1 MRIAVALC
9 LSILVGYSASIA
21 ANSTASAATLVSF
34 GVEVTL
40 ADRLGMI
47 RSEWL
52 GLGATYLPIY
62 FVLMTCL
69 LSLFRRLLR
78 GQSWS
83 SLMTHC
89 VYGAVS
95 GLGLVLF
102 ILIFE
107 QVMGV
112 EGALLASTRQLSG
125 LVVQFGCAALTGLCF
140 SALLSRLTLS
150 PSTSD

>member
-21 ANSTASAATLVSF
+21 ANSAASAATLVSF

-40 ADRLGMI
+40 TDRLGMM

-69 LSLFRRLLR
+69 LLLFRRLTR

-83 SLMTHC
+83 TLTTYC
-89 VYGAVS
+89 AYGAVS
-95 GLGLVLF
+95 GCGLVVF

-112 EGALLASTRQLSG
+112 EGALLASTRHPSG

-140 SALLSRLTLS
+140 SALLSRLSLS
-150 PSTSD
+150 ASTSD

>member
-83 SLMTHC
+83 PLMTHC
-89 VYGAVS
+89 VYSAVS
-95 GLGLVLF
+95 GLGLVVF
-102 ILIFE
+102 IRIFE
-107 QVMGV
+107 QVTA

-125 LVVQFGCAALTGLCF
+125 LAIQFGCAALTGLCF
-140 SALLSRLTLS
+140 SALLSRLSLS
-150 PSTSD
+150 TSTSD

>member
-1 MRIAVALC
+1 MRVAIALC

-34 GVEVTL
+34 GVNVSLT
-40 ADRLGMI
+40 DRLGMI

-62 FVLMTCL
+62 FILMTCL
-69 LSLFRRLLR
+69 LSLFQRLSR

-95 GLGLVLF
+95 GLGLVVF

-125 LVVQFGCAALTGLCF
+125 LAIQFGCAALTGLCF
-140 SALLSRLTLS
+140 SALLSRLSLS
-150 PSTSD
+150 TSTSD

>member
-1 MRIAVALC
+1 
-9 LSILVGYSASIA
+9 
-21 ANSTASAATLVSF
+21 
-34 GVEVTL
+34 
-40 ADRLGMI
+40 
-47 RSEWL
+47 
-52 GLGATYLPIY
+52 
-62 FVLMTCL
+62 MTCL
-69 LSLFRRLLR
+69 LSLFQRLSR

-83 SLMTHC
+83 PLMTHG
-89 VYGAVS
+89 VFGGVS
-95 GLGLVLF
+95 GMGLFVF

-107 QVMGV
+107 QVTGV

>member
-1 MRIAVALC
+1 MRVAIALC

-21 ANSTASAATLVSF
+21 VNSTASAATLVSF
-34 GVEVTL
+34 GINVSLT
-40 ADRLGMI
+40 DRLGMI
-47 RSEWL
+47 KSEWL

-62 FVLMTCL
+62 FGLMTCVL
-69 LSLFRRLLR
+69 LLFRRLLR

-83 SLMTHC
+83 SLTTYC
-89 VYGAVS
+89 VYGVVS
-95 GLGLVLF
+95 GSGLVVF

-125 LVVQFGCAALTGLCF
+125 LVIQFGCAALTGLCF
-140 SALLSRLTLS
+140 KALLGRLG
-150 PSTSD
+150 PSSSSLD

>member
-21 ANSTASAATLVSF
+21 ANSTASASTLVSF

-69 LSLFRRLLR
+69 LLLFRRLLR

-83 SLMTHC
+83 PLMTHC
-89 VYGAVS
+89 VYGTVS
-95 GLGLVLF
+95 GLGLVVF
-102 ILIFE
+102 ILMFE
-107 QVMGV
+107 QVTA

-125 LVVQFGCAALTGLCF
+125 LAIQFGCAALTGLCF
-140 SALLSRLTLS
+140 SALLSRLSLS
-150 PSTSD
+150 TSTSD

>member
-1 MRIAVALC
+1 MRVAIALC

-69 LSLFRRLLR
+69 LLLFRRLIR

-83 SLMTHC
+83 PLMTHC
-89 VYGAVS
+89 VYSAVS
-95 GLGLVLF
+95 GLGLVVF
-102 ILIFE
+102 IRIFE
-107 QVMGV
+107 QVTA

-125 LVVQFGCAALTGLCF
+125 LAIQFGCAALTGLCF
-140 SALLSRLTLS
+140 SALLSRLSLS
-150 PSTSD
+150 TSTSD

>member
-1 MRIAVALC
+1 MRVATALFI
-9 LSILVGYSASIA
+9 SILVGYTASVA
-21 ANSTASAATLVSF
+21 ANSTTSAATLVSF
-34 GVEVTL
+34 GVDVSL

-47 RSEWL
+47 KSEWL

-69 LSLFRRLLR
+69 LLLFRRLLR
-78 GQSWS
+78 GQSWPP
-83 SLMTHC
+83 LMTHC
-89 VYGAVS
+89 VYGGVS
-95 GLGLVLF
+95 GLGLVVF

-140 SALLSRLTLS
+140 SALLSRLSLS

>member
-1 MRIAVALC
+1 MRVAIALC

-21 ANSTASAATLVSF
+21 ANSSASAATLVSF

-69 LSLFRRLLR
+69 LLLFRRLLR
-78 GQSWS
+78 GLSWS
-83 SLMTHC
+83 PLMTYC

-95 GLGLVLF
+95 GSGLIVF
-102 ILIFE
+102 ILSFE
-107 QVMGV
+107 QMMGV
-112 EGALLASTRQLSG
+112 EGALLASTRQLRG

-140 SALLSRLTLS
+140 SALLSRLSLS

>member
-69 LSLFRRLLR
+69 LSLFRRLSR

-83 SLMTHC
+83 PLITHC
-89 VYGAVS
+89 VYSAVS
-95 GLGLVLF
+95 GLGLVVF
-102 ILIFE
+102 ILMFE
-107 QVMGV
+107 RVMGV

-140 SALLSRLTLS
+140 SALLSRLSLS
-150 PSTSD
+150 TSTSD

>member
-1 MRIAVALC
+1 MRVATALFI
-9 LSILVGYSASIA
+9 SILVGYTASVA
-21 ANSTASAATLVSF
+21 ANSTTSAATLVSF
-34 GVEVTL
+34 GVDVSL

-47 RSEWL
+47 KSEWL

-69 LSLFRRLLR
+69 LLLFRRLIR

-83 SLMTHC
+83 PLMTHC
-89 VYGAVS
+89 VYGGVS
-95 GLGLVLF
+95 GLGLVVF

-125 LVVQFGCAALTGLCF
+125 LVVQLGCAALTGLCF
-140 SALLSRLTLS
+140 SALLSRLNLP

>member
-21 ANSTASAATLVSF
+21 ANSTASASTLVSF

-40 ADRLGMI
+40 ADRFGMI

-69 LSLFRRLLR
+69 LLLFRRLIR

-83 SLMTHC
+83 LLMTHC

-95 GLGLVLF
+95 GLGLVVF

-125 LVVQFGCAALTGLCF
+125 LAIQFGCAALTGLCF
-140 SALLSRLTLS
+140 SALLSRLSLS

>member
-1 MRIAVALC
+1 MRVAIALC

-34 GVEVTL
+34 GVNVSLT
-40 ADRLGMI
+40 DRLGMI

-69 LSLFRRLLR
+69 LSLFRRLSR

-83 SLMTHC
+83 SLMTH
-89 VYGAVS
+89 YIYSGAS
-95 GLGLVLF
+95 GLGLVVF
-102 ILIFE
+102 ILMFE
-107 QVMGV
+107 RVMGV

-140 SALLSRLTLS
+140 SALLSRLSLS
-150 PSTSD
+150 TSTSD